1 MIKFR
6 LKENMIVG
14 LPEEVAQDYQPKEN
28 EIVVDTIPHVSL
40 EEGQMAYMYWE
51 NNQIKYVIKEKEVK
65 V

>member
-14 LPEEVAQDYQPKEN
+14 LPETVASDYQPKEN
-28 EIVVDTIPHVSL
+28 EIVVESIPHVSL
-40 EEGQMAYMYWE
+40 EEGQMAYMYWK
-51 NNQIKYVIKEKEVK
+51 NGQIEYVIKEKEVK